1 MSIAQTVRLATAPY
15 PRVWPDFGLGTSMF
29 GTSAGAQE
37 DARALQRIGTK
48 LRLSR
53 NETIFN
59 EGDPAE
65 GFYKVVSGAVRLCK
79 HMADGRRQIVQ
90 FLFAGDF
97 FSLADFDQHSFAAE
111 AVTDVVLVS
120 YAQRQVAQLNEERG
134 SVRKSFLT
142 LLSQRICTVQDHL
155 MLLGRQTAKESASPR
170 FC

>member
-1 MSIAQTVRLATAPY
+1 
-15 PRVWPDFGLGTSMF
+15 
-29 GTSAGAQE
+29 
-37 DARALQRIGTK
+37 
-48 LRLSR
+48 
-53 NETIFN
+53 
-59 EGDPAE
+59 
-65 GFYKVVSGAVRLCK
+65 
-79 HMADGRRQIVQ
+79 
-90 FLFAGDF
+90 
-97 FSLADFDQHSFAAE
+97 LADFDQHSFAAE